1 MLNEDPRGGF
11 RKAVP
16 RKVYCAWRAWGN
28 DGCAVAT
35 KEDKQEQTR
44 PEYRSNPLAY
54 YLQANGTETEGP
66 FHCRQNDKILRFFNR
81 LWRENRACWHRVQR
95 GGGLDRHAREV
106 RQEQP

>member
-1 MLNEDPRGGF
+1 MLNEYPRGGF
-11 RKAVP
+11 RKAVA
-16 RKVYCAWRAWGN
+16 RKAYCAWRAWGN

-54 YLQANGTETEGP
+54 YLQANGTETEGSL
-66 FHCRQNDKILRFFNR
+66 HCRQNDKYYAFSIDYG
-81 LWRENRACWHRVQR
+81 EKIGPCWHRVQR
-95 GGGLDRHAREV
+95 GGGLSRHAREV